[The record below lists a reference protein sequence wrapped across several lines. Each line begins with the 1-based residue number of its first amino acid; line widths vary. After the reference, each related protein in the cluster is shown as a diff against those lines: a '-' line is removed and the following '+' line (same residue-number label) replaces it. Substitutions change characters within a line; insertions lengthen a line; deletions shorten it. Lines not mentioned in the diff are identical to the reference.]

1 MKHCVSNT
9 TTDIQMRAECSTA
22 CVYHNF
28 HVCMY
33 VNNSLWEGLQMVKLG
48 RRPPEGNRRCW
59 EAGEWT
65 RSYRVG
71 RAWDREEGWERRWAN
86 SSNQVKIC
94 FKMPWW
100 NPALWK
106 CKKKKASK
114 RFQMQYILYFPVMKT
129 KVEVSENEIICLR
142 SQNWYVS
149 QEREIII
156 FWKISLQSVKAR
168 QRNTSLG
175 V

>member
-1 MKHCVSNT
+1 
-9 TTDIQMRAECSTA
+9 MRAEFSTA

-33 VNNSLWEGLQMVKLG
+33 VNNSLWEELQMVKLG

-65 RSYRVG
+65 RSYKVW

-106 CKKKKASK
+106 HKKKQVKDSK
-114 RFQMQYILYFPVMKT
+114 CNISYIFQSWKQKLKCQKMKLFFKVTKLICFTGKRNHYFLKDILA
-129 KVEVSENEIICLR
+129 EC
-142 SQNWYVS
+142 
-149 QEREIII
+149 
-156 FWKISLQSVKAR
+156 
-168 QRNTSLG
+168 
-175 V
+175 